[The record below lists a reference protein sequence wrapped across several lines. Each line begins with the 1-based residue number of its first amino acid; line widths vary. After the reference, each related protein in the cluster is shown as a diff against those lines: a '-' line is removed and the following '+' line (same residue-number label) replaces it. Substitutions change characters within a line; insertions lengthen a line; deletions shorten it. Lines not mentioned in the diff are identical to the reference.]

1 MKIKPDIN
9 LKLFDETL
17 GPKAENYQLEFQIM
31 LEGGIL
37 EGLRWLLG
45 GGGARES

>member
-17 GPKAENYQLEFQIM
+17 GPEAENYQLEFQIM
-31 LEGGIL
+31 RWG
-37 EGLRWLLG
+37 WLLG
-45 GGGARES
+45 GEGEDGLGLNREG